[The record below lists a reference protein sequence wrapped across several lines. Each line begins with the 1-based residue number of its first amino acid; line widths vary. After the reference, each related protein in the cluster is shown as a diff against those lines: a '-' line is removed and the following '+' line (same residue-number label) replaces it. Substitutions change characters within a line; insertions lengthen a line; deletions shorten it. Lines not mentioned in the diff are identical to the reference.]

1 MLLRNVFHVQGSEF
15 IVVRPLFLCG
25 FEAQEQFCCLL
36 REYIV
41 SDEEASNLCWYD
53 SFDEDGHSL
62 VDFLSVVG
70 VLFKKKKKLIPLLFP
85 ILLNNKAVYF
95 RLGGEED
102 VEPEC

>member
-41 SDEEASNLCWYD
+41 SDEEASNLC
-53 SFDEDGHSL
+53 
-62 VDFLSVVG
+62 
-70 VLFKKKKKLIPLLFP
+70 
-85 ILLNNKAVYF
+85 
-95 RLGGEED
+95 
-102 VEPEC
+102 